1 MHILIVEDDRTMA
14 DYVSDGLR
22 RSGFVCTHAADGE
35 EGLVAVLH
43 GDYDAVVMD
52 IMLPKLD
59 GLEIIRRA
67 RAAGVR
73 TPIIV
78 LSARGSVEAK
88 VTGLEAGGDDY
99 LAKPFSITELVA
111 RVQALLRRASATP
124 EATAL
129 READLEVDVVTHRVT
144 RAGRRIDLQPLE
156 YQLLEYLMRNKGR
169 VVSKTT
175 IMERV
180 WDYAFDPHTNV
191 VEVRVSRL
199 RSKITAPGERELIHT
214 IRRFGYV
221 LEAR

>member
-43 GDYDAVVMD
+43 GGYDAVVMD

-88 VTGLEAGGDDY
+88 VTGLEAGGDAY

>member
-1 MHILIVEDDRTMA
+1 MHILIVEDDRMMA

-43 GDYDAVVMD
+43 GGYDAVVMD

-99 LAKPFSITELVA
+99 LAKPFSITELIA

>member
-43 GDYDAVVMD
+43 GGYDAVVMD

-88 VTGLEAGGDDY
+88 VSGLEAGGDDY

>member
-43 GDYDAVVMD
+43 GGYDAVVMD

-99 LAKPFSITELVA
+99 LAKPFSITELIA

-129 READLEVDVVTHRVT
+129 RESDLEVDVVTHRVT

-156 YQLLEYLMRNKGR
+156 YQLLEYLMRNKWR

>member
-1 MHILIVEDDRTMA
+1 MHILIDEDDRTMA

-43 GDYDAVVMD
+43 GGYDAVVMD

>member
-22 RSGFVCTHAADGE
+22 RSGFVCPHAADGE

-43 GDYDAVVMD
+43 GGYDAVVMD

-99 LAKPFSITELVA
+99 LAKPFSITELIA

>member
-35 EGLVAVLH
+35 EGLSAVLH
-43 GDYDAVVMD
+43 GGYDAVVMD

-199 RSKITAPGERELIHT
+199 RSKITAPGECELIHT

>member
-43 GDYDAVVMD
+43 GGYDAVVMD

-199 RSKITAPGERELIHT
+199 RSKISAPGERELIHT

>member
-35 EGLVAVLH
+35 EGLVAVLY
-43 GDYDAVVMD
+43 GGYDAVVMD

-88 VTGLEAGGDDY
+88 VTGLEVGGDDY

>member
-1 MHILIVEDDRTMA
+1 MMA

-43 GDYDAVVMD
+43 GGYDAVVMD

-99 LAKPFSITELVA
+99 LAKPFSITELIA

>member
-1 MHILIVEDDRTMA
+1 MERILLVEDDGTIVA
-14 DYVSDGLR
+14 TLSQFLR
-22 RSGFVCTHAADGE
+22 SEGFFVQTAPGQTQALAA
-35 EGLVAVLH
+35 
-43 GDYDAVVMD
+43 
-52 IMLPKLD
+52 LD
-59 GLEIIRRA
+59 GAEFDLVLLDVGLKDGNGFSVCSA
-67 RAAGVR
+67 VKQR
-73 TPIIV
+73 TRSAVIF
-78 LSARGSVEAK
+78 LSASGDEYSV
-88 VTGLEAGGDDY
+88 VTGLDLGADDY

-144 RAGRRIDLQPLE
+144 RAGRRNDLQPLE

>member
-1 MHILIVEDDRTMA
+1 MHILIVEDDRMMA

-35 EGLVAVLH
+35 EGLVTVLH
-43 GDYDAVVMD
+43 GGYDAVVMD

>member
-1 MHILIVEDDRTMA
+1 MA

-43 GDYDAVVMD
+43 GGYDAVVMD

-199 RSKITAPGERELIHT
+199 RSKISAPGERELIHT

>member
-43 GDYDAVVMD
+43 GGYDAVVMD

-111 RVQALLRRASATP
+111 RVQALPRRASATP

>member
-43 GDYDAVVMD
+43 GGYDAVVMD

-88 VTGLEAGGDDY
+88 ITGLEAGGDDY

>member
-43 GDYDAVVMD
+43 GGYDAVVMD

-78 LSARGSVEAK
+78 RSARGSVEAK

>member
-1 MHILIVEDDRTMA
+1 MHILIVEDDRMMA

-43 GDYDAVVMD
+43 GGYDAVVMD

-99 LAKPFSITELVA
+99 LAKPFSITELIA

-199 RSKITAPGERELIHT
+199 RSKITVPGERELIHT

>member
-43 GDYDAVVMD
+43 GGYDAVVMD

-156 YQLLEYLMRNKGR
+156 YLLLEYLMRNKGR